1 MEFSSYKLSIIMRNL
16 TFYLCILTFFLSSFN
31 SHSREINNPNPPFNT
46 ISTDTYNLHALMK
59 YVSLRPDYDLTKSYS
74 AFLRTITFC
83 PSDFSVNVDSGTCG
97 AVVTYTSPTTD
108 IAGGHMELTS
118 AYGQG
123 DTFPLGATTV
133 IYEERDSANNPT
145 RLICSFV
152 VTVVDNEVATI
163 TLNGANP
170 QIIEACGT
178 YNELGATANDICFG
192 DISGSIIIDA
202 SAVNT
207 AVVGTYTVTYD
218 VTDAAGNV
226 ATQVTRTV
234 NVVDTTAPT
243 ITLVGANPQTIE
255 ACGTYNELGATA
267 HDICFG
273 DISGSIIIDAS
284 AVNTAVVGTYTV
296 TYDVTDAAG
305 NVATQVTRTVNVVDT
320 TAPTIT
326 LNGANPQTIEACGT
340 YNELGATAN
349 DPCFG
354 DITGSILID
363 ASAVN
368 TAVVGTYTVTY
379 NVTDAAGNVATQ
391 VTRTV
396 NVVDTSAP
404 TITLVGANPQ
414 TIEACGTYNELG
426 AMANDPCFGDISG
439 SIIIDASAVNTAV
452 VGSYTVTYN
461 VTDAAGN
468 VATQVTRTVN
478 VVDTTAPTITL
489 FGANPQTIE
498 ACGTYN
504 ELGATANDIC
514 FGDISGSIII
524 DASAVNTAVVG
535 TYTVTYDVTDAA
547 GNVATQVTRTVNVVD
562 TTVPT
567 ITLVGA
573 NPQTIEACDTYNEL
587 GATAHDICFGDISG
601 SIIIDASAVN
611 TSVVGTYTVTY
622 NVTDAAGNVATQ
634 VTRTVNVVDTTAP
647 TITLV
652 GANPQ
657 TIETCGT
664 YNELGATANDPCF
677 GDITGSILIDASAV
691 NTAVVGT
698 YTVTYNVTDA
708 AGNVATQV
716 TRTVNVVDTSAPTI
730 TLVGANPQTI
740 EACGTYNELGAMAND
755 PCFGDIS
762 GSIIID
768 ASAVNTAVVGS
779 YTVTYNVTDAAG
791 NVATQVTRTVNVVD
805 TTAPTITLVG
815 ANPQIIEACGTYNEL
830 EIVTAACR
838 LRDISG
844 SIIIAASAVNT
855 AVVGT

>member
-31 SHSREINNPNPPFNT
+31 SHSREINNPNPPFHT
-46 ISTDTYNLHALMK
+46 ISSDTYNLHALMK

-108 IAGGHMELTS
+108 IAGGHMEYTS
-118 AYGQG
+118 AYGLCY
-123 DTFPLGATTV
+123 TFPLRATTV

-145 RLICSFV
+145 GLPCSFV
-152 VTVVDNEVATI
+152 VTVVDNEAATI

-170 QIIEACGT
+170 QI
-178 YNELGATANDICFG
+178 
-192 DISGSIIIDA
+192 
-202 SAVNT
+202 
-207 AVVGTYTVTYD
+207 
-218 VTDAAGNV
+218 
-226 ATQVTRTV
+226 
-234 NVVDTTAPT
+234 
-243 ITLVGANPQTIE
+243 IE

-305 NVATQVTRTVNVVDT
+305 NVATQVTRTVSVVDT

-396 NVVDTSAP
+396 NVVDTTAP

-452 VGSYTVTYN
+452 VG
-461 VTDAAGN
+461 
-468 VATQVTRTVN
+468 
-478 VVDTTAPTITL
+478 
-489 FGANPQTIE
+489 
-498 ACGTYN
+498 
-504 ELGATANDIC
+504 
-514 FGDISGSIII
+514 
-524 DASAVNTAVVG
+524 
-535 TYTVTYDVTDAA
+535 
-547 GNVATQVTRTVNVVD
+547 
-562 TTVPT
+562 
-567 ITLVGA
+567 
-573 NPQTIEACDTYNEL
+573 
-587 GATAHDICFGDISG
+587 
-601 SIIIDASAVN
+601 
-611 TSVVGTYTVTY
+611 TYTVTY

-634 VTRTVNVVDTTAP
+634 VTRTVNVVDTTGPVPDIATLPNATGECSVTVSAP
-647 TITLV
+647 TASDGCFGTITGTTTDPL
-652 GANPQ
+652 
-657 TIETCGT
+657 T
-664 YNELGATANDPCF
+664 YNTQ
-677 GDITGSILIDASAV
+677 
-691 NTAVVGT
+691 GT
-698 YTVTYNVTDA
+698 YTITWTYDDGK
-708 AGNVATQV
+708 GNTSTQ
-716 TRTVNVVDTSAPTI
+716 TQTVIVDD
-730 TLVGANPQTI
+730 V
-740 EACGTYNELGAMAND
+740 
-755 PCFGDIS
+755 
-762 GSIIID
+762 
-768 ASAVNTAVVGS
+768 
-779 YTVTYNVTDAAG
+779 
-791 NVATQVTRTVNVVD
+791 
-805 TTAPTITLVG
+805 TAPTPDVATLVD
-815 ANPQIIEACGTYNEL
+815 
-830 EIVTAACR
+830 VTAPCEVTTLTPPTATDNCGGTVTVTHDAT
-838 LRDISG
+838 LP
-844 SIIIAASAVNT
+844 IITQGITVVTWTYTDENNHVSTQTQNVIITDNT
-855 AVVGT
+855 APIPDVANLPDVTAQCEVTTLTAPTATDNCGGTVTVSHNATLPITTQGTTVVTWTYTDVNGNASTQTQHVVITDNTVPVAICQNISLTLYATGVATLND

>member
-152 VTVVDNEVATI
+152 VTVVDNEAATI

-192 DISGSIIIDA
+192 DISGSIIIEA

-326 LNGANPQTIEACGT
+326 LNGANPQTIETCGT

-368 TAVVGTYTVTY
+368 TAVVGTYTVTYNVTDAAGNVATQVTRTVNVVDTTAPTITLVGANPQNIGTSATREELDATAHDICFGEISGSIIIDASAVNTAVVGSYTVTY

-452 VGSYTVTYN
+452 VG
-461 VTDAAGN
+461 
-468 VATQVTRTVN
+468 
-478 VVDTTAPTITL
+478 
-489 FGANPQTIE
+489 
-498 ACGTYN
+498 
-504 ELGATANDIC
+504 
-514 FGDISGSIII
+514 
-524 DASAVNTAVVG
+524 
-535 TYTVTYDVTDAA
+535 
-547 GNVATQVTRTVNVVD
+547 
-562 TTVPT
+562 
-567 ITLVGA
+567 
-573 NPQTIEACDTYNEL
+573 
-587 GATAHDICFGDISG
+587 
-601 SIIIDASAVN
+601 
-611 TSVVGTYTVTY
+611 TYTVTY

-657 TIETCGT
+657 TIE
-664 YNELGATANDPCF
+664 
-677 GDITGSILIDASAV
+677 
-691 NTAVVGT
+691 
-698 YTVTYNVTDA
+698 
-708 AGNVATQV
+708 
-716 TRTVNVVDTSAPTI
+716 
-730 TLVGANPQTI
+730 
-740 EACGTYNELGAMAND
+740 ACGTYNELG
-755 PCFGDIS
+755 
-762 GSIIID
+762 
-768 ASAVNTAVVGS
+768 
-779 YTVTYNVTDAAG
+779 
-791 NVATQVTRTVNVVD
+791 
-805 TTAPTITLVG
+805 
-815 ANPQIIEACGTYNEL
+815 
-830 EIVTAACR
+830 
-838 LRDISG
+838 
-844 SIIIAASAVNT
+844 
-855 AVVGT
+855 

>member
-31 SHSREINNPNPPFNT
+31 SHSREINNPNPPFHT
-46 ISTDTYNLHALMK
+46 ISSDTYNLHALMK

-145 RLICSFV
+145 GLICSFV
-152 VTVVDNEVATI
+152 VTVVDNEAATI

-340 YNELGATAN
+340 YNELGATGFNDLRISTIKCNGWSCSVHDIHSSGHLSSHISSSIRDVIGYRISAYHRRIHSRCVYDYTTTDISKTDIMSCSTKFIISPTSLNGLRISAN
-349 DPCFG
+349 KCNG
-354 DITGSILID
+354 WSCSVHDIHSSGHLSSHISSSIRDVI
-363 ASAVN
+363 S
-368 TAVVGTYTVTY
+368 Y
-379 NVTDAAGNVATQ
+379 
-391 VTRTV
+391 R
-396 NVVDTSAP
+396 
-404 TITLVGANPQ
+404 IGANHRRIHSRGVYDY
-414 TIEACGTYNELG
+414 TTA
-426 AMANDPCFGDISG
+426 DISKTD
-439 SIIIDASAVNTAV
+439 IIRCSTKFIISPTSLNDLRISTIKCNGCYLIVNNSNHKT
-452 VGSYTVTYN
+452 TN
-461 VTDAAGN
+461 E
-468 VATQVTRTVN
+468 TRRVISG
-478 VVDTTAPTITL
+478 ITL
-489 FGANPQTIE
+489 FINN
-498 ACGTYN
+498 C
-504 ELGATANDIC
+504 
-514 FGDISGSIII
+514 SGSKGKGVTL
-524 DASAVNTAVVG
+524 SVG
-535 TYTVTYDVTDAA
+535 
-547 GNVATQVTRTVNVVD
+547 G
-562 TTVPT
+562 
-567 ITLVGA
+567 G
-573 NPQTIEACDTYNEL
+573 
-587 GATAHDICFGDISG
+587 
-601 SIIIDASAVN
+601 
-611 TSVVGTYTVTY
+611 
-622 NVTDAAGNVATQ
+622 
-634 VTRTVNVVDTTAP
+634 
-647 TITLV
+647 
-652 GANPQ
+652 
-657 TIETCGT
+657 
-664 YNELGATANDPCF
+664 
-677 GDITGSILIDASAV
+677 
-691 NTAVVGT
+691 
-698 YTVTYNVTDA
+698 
-708 AGNVATQV
+708 
-716 TRTVNVVDTSAPTI
+716 
-730 TLVGANPQTI
+730 
-740 EACGTYNELGAMAND
+740 
-755 PCFGDIS
+755 
-762 GSIIID
+762 
-768 ASAVNTAVVGS
+768 
-779 YTVTYNVTDAAG
+779 
-791 NVATQVTRTVNVVD
+791 
-805 TTAPTITLVG
+805 
-815 ANPQIIEACGTYNEL
+815 
-830 EIVTAACR
+830 
-838 LRDISG
+838 
-844 SIIIAASAVNT
+844 
-855 AVVGT
+855 

>member
-31 SHSREINNPNPPFNT
+31 SHSREINNPNPPFHT
-46 ISTDTYNLHALMK
+46 ISSDTYNLHALMK

-108 IAGGHMELTS
+108 IAGGHMEYTS
-118 AYGQG
+118 AYGLCY
-123 DTFPLGATTV
+123 TFPLRATTV

-145 RLICSFV
+145 GLPCSFV
-152 VTVVDNEVATI
+152 VTVVDNEAATI

-461 VTDAAGN
+461 VTDA
-468 VATQVTRTVN
+468 
-478 VVDTTAPTITL
+478 D
-489 FGANPQTIE
+489 
-498 ACGTYN
+498 
-504 ELGATANDIC
+504 
-514 FGDISGSIII
+514 
-524 DASAVNTAVVG
+524 
-535 TYTVTYDVTDAA
+535 
-547 GNVATQVTRTVNVVD
+547 
-562 TTVPT
+562 
-567 ITLVGA
+567 
-573 NPQTIEACDTYNEL
+573 
-587 GATAHDICFGDISG
+587 
-601 SIIIDASAVN
+601 
-611 TSVVGTYTVTY
+611 
-622 NVTDAAGNVATQ
+622 GNVATQ

-657 TIETCGT
+657 IIEACGT
-664 YNELGATANDPCF
+664 YNELGAMANDPCF
-677 GDITGSILIDASAV
+677 GDISGSIIIDASAV

-716 TRTVNVVDTSAPTI
+716 TRTVNVVDTTGPVPDIATLPNATGECSVTVSAPTASDGCFGTI
-730 TLVGANPQTI
+730 TGTTTDPLTYNTQ
-740 EACGTYNELGAMAND
+740 GTYTITWTYDDGK
-755 PCFGDIS
+755 G
-762 GSIIID
+762 
-768 ASAVNTAVVGS
+768 NTS
-779 YTVTYNVTDAAG
+779 TQTQTVI
-791 NVATQVTRTVNVVD
+791 VD
-805 TTAPTITLVG
+805 DVTAPTPDVATLVD
-815 ANPQIIEACGTYNEL
+815 
-830 EIVTAACR
+830 VTAPCEVTTLTPPTATDNCGGTVTVTHDAT
-838 LRDISG
+838 LP
-844 SIIIAASAVNT
+844 IITQGITVVTWTYTDENNHVSTQTQNVIITDNT
-855 AVVGT
+855 APIPDVANLPDVTAQCEVTTLTAPTATDNCGGTVTVSHNATLPITTQGTTVVTWTYTDVNGNASTQTQHVVITDNTVPVAICQNISLTLYATGVATLND

>member
-178 YNELGATANDICFG
+178 YNELGATA
-192 DISGSIIIDA
+192 
-202 SAVNT
+202 
-207 AVVGTYTVTYD
+207 
-218 VTDAAGNV
+218 
-226 ATQVTRTV
+226 
-234 NVVDTTAPT
+234 
-243 ITLVGANPQTIE
+243 
-255 ACGTYNELGATA
+255 

-305 NVATQVTRTVNVVDT
+305 NVATQVTRTVSVVDT

-354 DITGSILID
+354 DITGSIIIDASAVNTAVVGSYTVTYNVTDADGNVATQVTRTVNVVDTTAPTITLVGAKPQIIEACGTYNELGAMANDPCFGDISGSIIID

-396 NVVDTSAP
+396 NVVDTTGPVPDIATLPNATGECSVTVSAP
-404 TITLVGANPQ
+404 TASDGCFGTITGTTTDPLTYNTQ
-414 TIEACGTYNELG
+414 GTYTITWTYDDG
-426 AMANDPCFGDISG
+426 KG
-439 SIIIDASAVNTAV
+439 NT
-452 VGSYTVTYN
+452 STQTQTVI
-461 VTDAAGN
+461 
-468 VATQVTRTVN
+468 
-478 VVDTTAPTITL
+478 VDDVTAPTPDVATL
-489 FGANPQTIE
+489 VDVTAPCEVTTLTPPTATDN
-498 ACGTYN
+498 CG
-504 ELGATANDIC
+504 G
-514 FGDISGSIII
+514 
-524 DASAVNTAVVG
+524 
-535 TYTVTYDVTDAA
+535 TVTVTHDATLPII
-547 GNVATQVTRTVNVVD
+547 TQGIRSEEHTSELQSR
-562 TTVPT
+562 PH
-567 ITLVGA
+567 LV
-573 NPQTIEACDTYNEL
+573 
-587 GATAHDICFGDISG
+587 
-601 SIIIDASAVN
+601 
-611 TSVVGTYTVTY
+611 
-622 NVTDAAGNVATQ
+622 
-634 VTRTVNVVDTTAP
+634 
-647 TITLV
+647 
-652 GANPQ
+652 
-657 TIETCGT
+657 
-664 YNELGATANDPCF
+664 
-677 GDITGSILIDASAV
+677 
-691 NTAVVGT
+691 
-698 YTVTYNVTDA
+698 
-708 AGNVATQV
+708 
-716 TRTVNVVDTSAPTI
+716 
-730 TLVGANPQTI
+730 
-740 EACGTYNELGAMAND
+740 
-755 PCFGDIS
+755 
-762 GSIIID
+762 
-768 ASAVNTAVVGS
+768 
-779 YTVTYNVTDAAG
+779 
-791 NVATQVTRTVNVVD
+791 
-805 TTAPTITLVG
+805 
-815 ANPQIIEACGTYNEL
+815 
-830 EIVTAACR
+830 CR
-838 LRDISG
+838 LLL
-844 SIIIAASAVNT
+844 
-855 AVVGT
+855 